1 MMARI
6 IILPGI
12 LLALFGALKRKETY
26 GKILFGLGIIITILG
41 VGYFIYAINM
51 PVRLRR

>member
-1 MMARI
+1 MMTLI

-26 GKILFGLGIIITILG
+26 GRILFGLGVPIMICRIA
-41 VGYFIYAINM
+41 YFIYAINL
-51 PVRLRR
+51 PLR

>member
-1 MMARI
+1 MMALI

-26 GKILFGLGIIITILG
+26 GKIIFGLGIIITILG

>member
-1 MMARI
+1 MMALI

-26 GKILFGLGIIITILG
+26 GKILLGLGIIITICSIA
-41 VGYFIYAINM
+41 YFIYAISL
-51 PVRLRR
+51 PLK